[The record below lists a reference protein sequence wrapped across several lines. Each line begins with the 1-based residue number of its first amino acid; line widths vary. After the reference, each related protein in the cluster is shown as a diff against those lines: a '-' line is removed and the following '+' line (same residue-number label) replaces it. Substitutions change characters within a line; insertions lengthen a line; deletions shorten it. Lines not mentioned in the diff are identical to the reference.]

1 MDVKEIKSL
10 IEAAKET
17 EYGYIKIKTKGTVIE
32 LSKEAPK
39 DNQNTVPM
47 VMPQMLPGMQQM
59 PQVTVE
65 VGNNTACD
73 EKGVVTEATAVDT
86 NDYHVIE
93 SPIVGTFYTAASPDV
108 DAFVKVGDVVSVD
121 QTLCIIE
128 AMKLMNE
135 IESDACGEVVEI
147 LVGNEDPVE
156 YGQPLFKI
164 KKA

>member
-1 MDVKEIKSL
+1 MDVKEIKAL

-17 EYGYIKIKTKGTVIE
+17 EYAYIKIKNKDTVIE
-32 LSKEAPK
+32 LNKEAK
-39 DNQNTVPM
+39 ADKQNTVPM
-47 VMPQMLPGMQQM
+47 VTPQMLQGMQQM

-65 VGNNTACD
+65 VGNNAPC
-73 EKGVVTEATAVDT
+73 EESAVVTEATSVDT
-86 NDYHVIE
+86 NDYHVVE
-93 SPIVGTFYTAASPDV
+93 SPIVGTFYTAASPDM
-108 DAFVKVGDVVSVD
+108 DAFVKVGDVVSTD

-135 IESDACGEVVEI
+135 IESGACGEVVEI

-164 KKA
+164 RRA